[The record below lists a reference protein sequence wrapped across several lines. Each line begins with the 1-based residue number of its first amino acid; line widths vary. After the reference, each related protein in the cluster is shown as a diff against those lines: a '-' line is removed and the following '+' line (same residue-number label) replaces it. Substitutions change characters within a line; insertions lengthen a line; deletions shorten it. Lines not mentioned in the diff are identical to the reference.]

1 MKKTPSIIRIL
12 FVAAFA
18 FSLLVPAYAQ
28 TAAAQSAIVE
38 LDVNGM
44 KVLIKRRPGTPT
56 VAAGLFFRGGSR
68 NLTAANA
75 GIESFALTVA
85 SEATKNYPRQKLR
98 KEIARM
104 GTNVSSGSNYDYSA
118 ISLAST
124 KTNFETSWKIFVDV
138 ALNPTFAADDVERL
152 RETRL
157 TGLRAIG
164 DSPENLLEDLND
176 KTIYTGHPYANSP
189 DGTLET
195 IAKFKSSDLAAY
207 HKSLLET
214 SRMLLVVVGD
224 VEVAALQK
232 EIEAAFGKLP
242 RGSYKAETVTP
253 LNFTKGTLDI
263 TSKSLQTDYVKG
275 TFAAPSLKDPDYY
288 AMRTAIT
295 ILQQNVF
302 QEVRVKRNL
311 SYAPDADL
319 RSIAA
324 NTGAI
329 SVSSV
334 NPNEAVRAM
343 LGEIQKLQ
351 QHRRRRG
358 VARDHDHLGLRS
370 QHRRC
375 LDARPFRALRKGG
388 VPRPALRARRL
399 QPWRW
404 PAFRVRR
411 VGRQRHPRRGRGGRR
426 AQRGRV
432 RGRPGARRLQHGR
445 PRERLA
451 LAARERWV
459 LSQGARGIGP
469 DFGPVAL

>member
-1 MKKTPSIIRIL
+1 MKKTPAIIRIL

-18 FSLLVPAYAQ
+18 FLLVVPAYAQ
-28 TAAAQSAIVE
+28 TATAASAVTE

-75 GIESFALTVA
+75 GIESFALSVA
-85 SEATKNYPRQKLR
+85 GEATKSYPREKLR

-104 GTNVSSGSNYDYSA
+104 GTNISSGSNYDYSA

-124 KTNFETSWKIFVDV
+124 KTNFETSWKIFIDV
-138 ALNPTFAADDVERL
+138 ALNPTFAADDIERL
-152 RETRL
+152 RATRL

-164 DSPENLLEDLND
+164 DSPESLLEDLND
-176 KTIYTGHPYANSP
+176 KTIYGGHPYANSP
-189 DGTLET
+189 DGTLGT
-195 IAKFKSSDLAAY
+195 IAKFKAADLVAY
-207 HKSLLET
+207 HKGLLET

-242 RGSYKAETVTP
+242 RGSYKAEAVTP
-253 LNFTKGTLDI
+253 LNFTRGTLDI

-275 TFAAPSLKDPDYY
+275 TFGAPSLKDTDYY

-351 QHRRRRG
+351 Q
-358 VARDHDHLGLRS
+358 
-370 QHRRC
+370 
-375 LDARPFRALRKGG
+375 GG
-388 VPRPALRARRL
+388 VDQEAINQMSGYFLTTHYLKQETNAAQAGELAQYELIGGGWRNSFEFLDRIRKVKAADVQAVAAKYMKNLRFTVVGD
-399 QPWRW
+399 PK
-404 PAFRVRR
+404 RVDRSIF
-411 VGRQRHPRRGRGGRR
+411 VQN
-426 AQRGRV
+426 
-432 RGRPGARRLQHGR
+432 
-445 PRERLA
+445 
-451 LAARERWV
+451 
-459 LSQGARGIGP
+459 
-469 DFGPVAL
+469 

>member
-1 MKKTPSIIRIL
+1 
-12 FVAAFA
+12 
-18 FSLLVPAYAQ
+18 
-28 TAAAQSAIVE
+28 
-38 LDVNGM
+38 
-44 KVLIKRRPGTPT
+44 
-56 VAAGLFFRGGSR
+56 
-68 NLTAANA
+68 
-75 GIESFALTVA
+75 
-85 SEATKNYPRQKLR
+85 
-98 KEIARM
+98 M
-104 GTNVSSGSNYDYSA
+104 GTNISSGSNFDYSA

-124 KTNFETSWKIFVDV
+124 KTNFETSWKIFIDV
-138 ALNPTFAADDVERL
+138 ALNPTFAADDIERL

-164 DSPENLLEDLND
+164 DSPESLLEDLND
-176 KTIYTGHPYANSP
+176 KTIYGGHPYANSP

-195 IAKFKSSDLAAY
+195 IAKFKAADLVAY
-207 HKSLLET
+207 HKGLLET

-242 RGSYKAETVTP
+242 RGSYKAEAVTP
-253 LNFTKGTLDI
+253 LNFTRGTLDI

-275 TFAAPSLKDPDYY
+275 TFGAPSLKDTDYY

-351 QHRRRRG
+351 QGSVDQEAINQMSGYFLTTHYLKQETNAAQAGELAQYELIGGGWRNSFEFLDRIRKVKAADVQA
-358 VARDHDHLGLRS
+358 VAAKYMKNLRFTVVG
-370 QHRRC
+370 
-375 LDARPFRALRKGG
+375 DPK
-388 VPRPALRARRL
+388 
-399 QPWRW
+399 
-404 PAFRVRR
+404 RVDRSIF
-411 VGRQRHPRRGRGGRR
+411 VQN
-426 AQRGRV
+426 
-432 RGRPGARRLQHGR
+432 
-445 PRERLA
+445 
-451 LAARERWV
+451 
-459 LSQGARGIGP
+459 
-469 DFGPVAL
+469 

>member
-1 MKKTPSIIRIL
+1 MKKTPSIIRLL
-12 FVAAFA
+12 FVVAFS
-18 FSLLVPAYAQ
+18 FSLLIPAYAQ
-28 TAAAQSAIVE
+28 TAAAQSSVVE

-75 GIESFALTVA
+75 GIESFALSAAT
-85 SEATKNYPRQKLR
+85 EATKNFPRQKLR

-104 GTNVSSGSNYDYSA
+104 GTSISAGSNYDYSA
-118 ISLAST
+118 LSLAST
-124 KTNFETSWKIFVDV
+124 KPNFETSWKIFTDV

-152 RETRL
+152 REARL
-157 TGLRAIG
+157 TSLRAIG
-164 DSPENLLEDLND
+164 DSPESLLEDLND
-176 KTIYTGHPYANSP
+176 KTVFTGHPYSNSP
-189 DGTLET
+189 DGS
-195 IAKFKSSDLAAY
+195 IDNVAKFKAADLAAY
-207 HKSLLET
+207 HKGLLET

-232 EIEAAFGKLP
+232 EIEAAFGSLP
-242 RGSYKAETVTP
+242 RGSYKAQPESP
-253 LNFTKGTLDI
+253 LNFAKATLDI

-275 TFAAPSLKDPDYY
+275 TFAAPSLRDPDYY

-319 RSIAA
+319 SAKAA
-324 NTGAI
+324 NTGTI

-351 QHRRRRG
+351 QGSVDQESINQMSGYFLTTHYLKQETNAAQAGELAQYELIGGGWRNSLEFLDRIRKVKAADVQA
-358 VARDHDHLGLRS
+358 VAN
-370 QHRRC
+370 
-375 LDARPFRALRKGG
+375 KYMKN
-388 VPRPALRARRL
+388 L
-399 QPWRW
+399 QFTIVGDPK
-404 PAFRVRR
+404 RVDRT
-411 VGRQRHPRRGRGGRR
+411 VF
-426 AQRGRV
+426 V
-432 RGRPGARRLQHGR
+432 
-445 PRERLA
+445 
-451 LAARERWV
+451 
-459 LSQGARGIGP
+459 SN
-469 DFGPVAL
+469 